1 MAMLRILANL
11 AAFALVMELA
21 MAANFNVGAPNGGW
35 DLLTS
40 LQAWANSKNFT
51 VGDSLSKFLLLF
63 VSNCAL

>member
-11 AAFALVMELA
+11 AAFVLVMELA

-63 VSNCAL
+63 ASNCAL

>member
-51 VGDSLSKFLLLF
+51 VGDSLS
-63 VSNCAL
+63 